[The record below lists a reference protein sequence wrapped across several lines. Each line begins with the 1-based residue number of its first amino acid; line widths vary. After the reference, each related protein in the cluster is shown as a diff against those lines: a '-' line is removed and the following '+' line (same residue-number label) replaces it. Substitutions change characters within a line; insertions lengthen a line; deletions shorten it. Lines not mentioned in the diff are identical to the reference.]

1 MVITEHQIKK
11 QKKTHLQ
18 NLIQDLEMKDLMKT
32 IKILHKIEDNNKML
46 QKKKTPFY
54 DIILLIS
61 IVIVSCLNYHHTMK
75 IIYNDVLYL

>member
-46 QKKKTPFY
+46 
-54 DIILLIS
+54 
-61 IVIVSCLNYHHTMK
+61 
-75 IIYNDVLYL
+75 